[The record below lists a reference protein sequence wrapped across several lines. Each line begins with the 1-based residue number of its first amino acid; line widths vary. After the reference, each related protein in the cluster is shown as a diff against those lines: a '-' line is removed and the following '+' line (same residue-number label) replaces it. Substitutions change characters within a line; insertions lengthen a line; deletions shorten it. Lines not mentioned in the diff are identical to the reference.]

1 MNNNNTPKNQK
12 KTKAVIFKGDVTHA
26 GLAVTAGVRKL
37 FVMSF
42 SLRAR
47 AAKKVDDGDAE
58 ESGTDDEMA
67 MVRSDGE
74 DDYDSD
80 LGF

>member
-1 MNNNNTPKNQK
+1 M
-12 KTKAVIFKGDVTHA
+12 
-26 GLAVTAGVRKL
+26 TAGVRKL

-47 AAKKVDDGDAE
+47 AAKKADAGDAE